1 ESRYERRAPDALR
14 WLGESL
20 ARVEVSDGGRLAW
33 LALPAGSVPETFVE
47 SEELVNYPRSIATV
61 RVACLFRERGGEVK
75 VSLRGKGDVDVQR
88 IAAQFGG
95 GGSRKATGCTVP
107 GPAAEAMGG
116 GVPAARDAI
125 GAPEPRAQRRT

>member
-1 ESRYERRAPDALR
+1 M
-14 WLGESL
+14 
-20 ARVEVSDGGRLAW
+20 
-33 LALPAGSVPETFVE
+33 PETFVE

-95 GGSRKATGCTVP
+95 GGHRNAAGCTVP
-107 GPAAEAMGG
+107 GPAAEAMRA
-116 GVPAARDAI
+116 VLAAARAALAEARP
-125 GAPEPRAQRRT
+125 GAPR